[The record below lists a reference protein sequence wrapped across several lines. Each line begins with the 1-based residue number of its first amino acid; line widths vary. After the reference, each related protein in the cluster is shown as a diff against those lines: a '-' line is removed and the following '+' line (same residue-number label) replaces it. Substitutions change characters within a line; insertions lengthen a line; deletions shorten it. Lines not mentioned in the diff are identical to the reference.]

1 MLEKLSIIKQV
12 TSAIS
17 SGNTDNLLELAANT
31 VLTDG
36 VQSVVIKKEN
46 GKAKIIPFKTDIEK
60 ELIFYKRLSE
70 NYKQRL
76 IEKTIE
82 K

>member
-17 SGNTDNLLELAANT
+17 SGNTDGLLELAANT

-36 VQSVVIKKEN
+36 VESVVIKKEN
-46 GKAKIIPFKTDIEK
+46 GKALIIPFKKDIEK
-60 ELIFYKRLSE
+60 ELIYYKKLSE
-70 NYKQRL
+70 LYKQKL
-76 IEKTIE
+76 IQKTVEK
-82 K
+82 